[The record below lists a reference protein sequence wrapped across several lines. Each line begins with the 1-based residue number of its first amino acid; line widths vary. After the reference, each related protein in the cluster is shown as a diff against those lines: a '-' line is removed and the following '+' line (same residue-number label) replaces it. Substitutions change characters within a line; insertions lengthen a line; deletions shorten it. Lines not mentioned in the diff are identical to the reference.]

1 MIPEQTKI
9 CKNCKYLLWMIGIGQ
24 GLRCGYDMKATFQV
38 PSSQHTCE
46 NFKLKD
52 NEQGNRHIPH

>member
-24 GLRCGYDMKATFQV
+24 GLRCGYDMKATFQI
-38 PSSQHTCE
+38 PSSQHTCK
-46 NFKLKD
+46 NFKNK
-52 NEQGNRHIPH
+52 N